1 MEDNKKNLSE
11 KYGEPRKPRP
21 KLRTVDRNQAVLRPT
36 HVDELIAEDHP
47 ARGIWEFVEG
57 LDLQTFYDSI
67 ASVQGEAGR
76 SAFDPQMLISVWVY
90 AYSRGIGSAREVS
103 RLCETDPA
111 FQWLTGFQSINPHT
125 LSDFRV
131 MHKEGLDDLFAQVLG
146 ILNAV
151 GLINLEQVM
160 QDGTKI
166 QANASPKTF
175 RKKDTIDKH
184 LEAAREHVAA
194 MGDPNQEPKEPTK
207 SKARKQSA
215 ARERAKRIE
224 RALNEVEKLRKSK
237 RDKSKKQ
244 APEASTTDPEAR
256 MMKHPHGGILP
267 SYNVQLSVD
276 SKEKMI
282 VDVEVTNAENDS
294 GQLLPAIQRLEQTF
308 NSTPCQVIADGDYT
322 NYQSVAAVAELEIDY
337 YSSWKQKVK
346 GKSRFGWR
354 GLSEA
359 FYPANFHF
367 DSERDI
373 YVCPMGKTL
382 VYRTTINH
390 PNGTKSR
397 LYRAEVADCT
407 TCPHHNQC
415 CPRSL
420 PKGRGRAISRL
431 VVSETVTLFKE
442 KMQTEEAKQIYRKR
456 SEVAEFPN
464 LWLKTKI
471 KLQKFYLRG
480 LAKVARE
487 AKWAALA
494 YNIHNLLRL
503 RPPPTELEAT
513 T

>member
-1 MEDNKKNLSE
+1 MEINKKNQYE
-11 KYGEPRKPRP
+11 RFGETHKPPP
-21 KLRTVDRNQAVLRPT
+21 KIRTVNRDQLVFRPAN
-36 HVDELIAEDHP
+36 VDELIGEEHP
-47 ARGIWEFVEG
+47 ARGIWEFVER
-57 LDLQTFYDSI
+57 LDLQKFYDSI
-67 ASVQGEAGR
+67 ASVEGEAGR

-90 AYSRGIGSAREVS
+90 AYKCGIGSAREVS

-131 MHKEGLDDLFAQVLG
+131 MHKKGLDKLFEQVLG
-146 ILNAV
+146 LLSAV
-151 GLINLEQVM
+151 GLIKLERVT

-175 RKKDTIDKH
+175 RKKETIEKH
-184 LEAAREHVAA
+184 LEAAREQVAA
-194 MGDPNQEPKEPTK
+194 MGDPNQEPKEQTK

-215 ARERAKRIE
+215 ARERAKRVE
-224 RALNEVEKLRKSK
+224 RALNEVEKIRRDK
-237 RDKSKKQ
+237 RDKPKKHT
-244 APEASTTDPEAR
+244 PKASTTDPDAR
-256 MMKHPHGGILP
+256 MMKHNYGGILP
-267 SYNVQLSVD
+267 SYNLQLSVD
-276 SKEKMI
+276 SEAKLI
-282 VDVEVTNAENDS
+282 ADVDVTNAANDS
-294 GQLLPAIQRLEQTF
+294 EQLLPAIQRLEQTF
-308 NSTPCQVIADGDYT
+308 NCTPCQVIADGDYT

-337 YSSWKQKVK
+337 YSSWKQISEKT
-346 GKSRFGWR
+346 SFGWR

-373 YVCPMGKTL
+373 YVCPMGQTL
-382 VYRTTINH
+382 VYRTTVNH

-397 LYRAEVADCT
+397 LYRAAVTDCA

-420 PKGRGRAISRL
+420 PKGQGRAISRL
-431 VVSETVTLFKE
+431 VVPETATLFKE

-471 KLQKFYLRG
+471 GLKQFYLRG
-480 LAKVARE
+480 LAKVATE

-494 YNIHNLLRL
+494 YNIHQWLRL
-503 RPPPTELEAT
+503 RPPPAELEAT
-513 T
+513 I